1 MVHVRKLLLT
11 LASGSALYSGL
22 VPALGLGGITLHSAL
37 NQPLDADIELL
48 QMGDL
53 DSSDIRVRLASE
65 DDFARSGVERLFF
78 LNDLRFTPLLRGN
91 RHVIRVASS
100 KPVQEPFLN
109 FVIEVAR
116 PNGQLLREYTVLIDP
131 PSSSAYSAV
140 AAAPIAEQSRVRAV
154 QPQVAPT
161 RALPPAIQGRRYQV
175 QRGDSLW
182 TIAQR
187 LRAAGGQLSQSA
199 LMDALY
205 GLNPQA
211 FVAGDKNRLALDADL
226 LLPDTVVA
234 AEVASSAAVAAAPD
248 TLSVAPA
255 SMPSSEV
262 AAPTINQVQQR
273 VDEELAQRADENRQL
288 QTSML
293 ALQAQLQALQEQ
305 MQAKDQQ
312 LELLRADLARVDQL
326 ALPAPASAETAVV
339 APAAE
344 PAVKEAPMRWHWPAG
359 GLALLLGGLAGL
371 ALWWRRRYPKAAV
384 VAVTAPAREAKR
396 EEPPVGLAPVTAA
409 VAAPAVAAPVVA
421 MQAVSRPAPAEAD
434 ALDGANIYIAYG
446 RFGEALMVLR
456 QAIELE
462 PQRNDLRLRLLSVLG
477 ELGDG
482 AGFNQEEAALREQ
495 GVELDQLD
503 QLRARYA
510 SRLLVAPDAPVADTL
525 DDAFLLQDDAPELA
539 ADEPVA
545 LDEFQLNLDD
555 LSLDTDWDLLSPF
568 KPAAS
573 TRSVDTAEAVED
585 HTFRS
590 DLRQLPEVSELSAE
604 QHADSAFAN
613 WSAMGVKDELIL
625 DETFADTF
633 ASEPL
638 KSSQAPEL
646 SDLQHLAS
654 NRQNVVRL
662 NKALAYIEQ
671 GNLVSACD
679 ILNEVI
685 VEGDDQQKLEARAL
699 LARIA

>member
-1 MVHVRKLLLT
+1 
-11 LASGSALYSGL
+11 
-22 VPALGLGGITLHSAL
+22 
-37 NQPLDADIELL
+37 
-48 QMGDL
+48 
-53 DSSDIRVRLASE
+53 
-65 DDFARSGVERLFF
+65 
-78 LNDLRFTPLLRGN
+78 
-91 RHVIRVASS
+91 
-100 KPVQEPFLN
+100 
-109 FVIEVAR
+109 
-116 PNGQLLREYTVLIDP
+116 
-131 PSSSAYSAV
+131 
-140 AAAPIAEQSRVRAV
+140 
-154 QPQVAPT
+154 
-161 RALPPAIQGRRYQV
+161 
-175 QRGDSLW
+175 
-182 TIAQR
+182 
-187 LRAAGGQLSQSA
+187 
-199 LMDALY
+199 
-205 GLNPQA
+205 
-211 FVAGDKNRLALDADL
+211 
-226 LLPDTVVA
+226 
-234 AEVASSAAVAAAPD
+234 
-248 TLSVAPA
+248 
-255 SMPSSEV
+255 
-262 AAPTINQVQQR
+262 
-273 VDEELAQRADENRQL
+273 
-288 QTSML
+288 
-293 ALQAQLQALQEQ
+293 
-305 MQAKDQQ
+305 
-312 LELLRADLARVDQL
+312 
-326 ALPAPASAETAVV
+326 
-339 APAAE
+339 
-344 PAVKEAPMRWHWPAG
+344 
-359 GLALLLGGLAGL
+359 
-371 ALWWRRRYPKAAV
+371 
-384 VAVTAPAREAKR
+384 
-396 EEPPVGLAPVTAA
+396 
-409 VAAPAVAAPVVA
+409 
-421 MQAVSRPAPAEAD
+421 
-434 ALDGANIYIAYG
+434 
-446 RFGEALMVLR
+446 MVLR

-510 SRLLVAPDAPVADTL
+510 SRLLVAPNAPVADTL